1 MEKLIWR
8 FFGWM
13 RCLKLK
19 GGKSRV
25 EFISSFHLVFA
36 AGAKADKIKHPC
48 MRDKLKF
55 HASFILTPFPIDL
68 LLKACT
74 QGVFGSWY
82 VISLHPP
89 INEPGFFFKD
99 YISTYIHHQLTFR
112 NLHLLKSLYLGWH
125 SGLKSEKALV
135 FREAARFAPV

>member
-1 MEKLIWR
+1 
-8 FFGWM
+8 M

-68 LLKACT
+68 ALKACI
-74 QGVFGSWY
+74 QGGICMFGIVSFTP
-82 VISLHPP
+82 L
-89 INEPGFFFKD
+89 
-99 YISTYIHHQLTFR
+99 
-112 NLHLLKSLYLGWH
+112 
-125 SGLKSEKALV
+125 
-135 FREAARFAPV
+135 

>member
-1 MEKLIWR
+1 
-8 FFGWM
+8 M

-36 AGAKADKIKHPC
+36 GAIADKIKHPYE
-48 MRDKLKF
+48 RDKPKF

-82 VISLHPP
+82 IISLL
-89 INEPGFFFKD
+89 NRETKSMRD
-99 YISTYIHHQLTFR
+99 LKLLDVVTY
-112 NLHLLKSLYLGWH
+112 
-125 SGLKSEKALV
+125 
-135 FREAARFAPV
+135 